1 MTAEG
6 MTSVSVSLETRR
18 QLNQMR
24 SMMEF
29 KNIDLLLEH
38 LLMEKRLSRL
48 SVESKQLQEHLEK
61 LDGIDVND
69 LIEETSQAPKDI
81 FLDVPEFEWTKLLIS
96 TNDDSF
102 KGLTTGLDG
111 SVYIAGETSVDERDQ
126 QNINERNAFLSK
138 YNLVGDKQW
147 TKLLGR
153 SWNDDAWGIKTVLDG
168 SI

>member
-1 MTAEG
+1 MTAKG

-61 LDGIDVND
+61 LDDIDVND
-69 LIEETSQAPKDI
+69 LIE
-81 FLDVPEFEWTKLLIS
+81 KL
-96 TNDDSF
+96 
-102 KGLTTGLDG
+102 
-111 SVYIAGETSVDERDQ
+111 E
-126 QNINERNAFLSK
+126 LSPF
-138 YNLVGDKQW
+138 
-147 TKLLGR
+147 
-153 SWNDDAWGIKTVLDG
+153 
-168 SI
+168 

>member
-48 SVESKQLQEHLEK
+48 SAESKQLQEHLEK
-61 LDGIDVND
+61 LDDIDVND
-69 LIEETSQAPKDI
+69 LIEKLELSF
-81 FLDVPEFEWTKLLIS
+81 FLTYKTGPFLAIVKPDKPESRPDFIS
-96 TNDDSF
+96 AAIV
-102 KGLTTGLDG
+102 
-111 SVYIAGETSVDERDQ
+111 SVLKVESPAVLSV
-126 QNINERNAFLSK
+126 
-138 YNLVGDKQW
+138 
-147 TKLLGR
+147 
-153 SWNDDAWGIKTVLDG
+153 TVTP
-168 SI
+168 SMVTE

>member
-69 LIEETSQAPKDI
+69 LIE
-81 FLDVPEFEWTKLLIS
+81 KL
-96 TNDDSF
+96 
-102 KGLTTGLDG
+102 
-111 SVYIAGETSVDERDQ
+111 E
-126 QNINERNAFLSK
+126 LSPF
-138 YNLVGDKQW
+138 
-147 TKLLGR
+147 
-153 SWNDDAWGIKTVLDG
+153 
-168 SI
+168 

>member
-61 LDGIDVND
+61 LDGVDVND
-69 LIEETSQAPKDI
+69 LIE
-81 FLDVPEFEWTKLLIS
+81 KL
-96 TNDDSF
+96 
-102 KGLTTGLDG
+102 
-111 SVYIAGETSVDERDQ
+111 E
-126 QNINERNAFLSK
+126 LSPF
-138 YNLVGDKQW
+138 
-147 TKLLGR
+147 
-153 SWNDDAWGIKTVLDG
+153 
-168 SI
+168 